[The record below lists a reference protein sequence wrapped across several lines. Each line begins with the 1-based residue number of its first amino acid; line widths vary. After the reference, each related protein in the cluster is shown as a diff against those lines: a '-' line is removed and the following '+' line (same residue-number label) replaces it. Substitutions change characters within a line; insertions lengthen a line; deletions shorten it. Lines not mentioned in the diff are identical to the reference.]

1 MLWYKLKLSFRSLA
15 KDKLNSIINIFG
27 LAVGMAAV
35 ILISIYVQHELSY
48 DKFNTKQERIY
59 KLISLLNN
67 AGEKLTPYEIGLRL
81 TNENFASQI
90 PEIEEITQLYR
101 GFTQNAKVN
110 DQHFNGIRCHYVDTN
125 FYKVFTLEPISGQST
140 NLFSNPNGVV
150 INASTAEK
158 LFGTTN
164 AAGKELKMFG
174 RLLTV
179 NAVVK
184 DLPLTSHYDF
194 DMLLP
199 FSGYPQ
205 HAGHQ
210 SLEYYTYILVKQ
222 GVDRNSTIKK
232 IEDKY
237 TQMLDD
243 GFGEYGEETGAYL
256 QRLSDIHLRSN
267 YQQDLK
273 PGGNINTIYIHILL
287 AFLILIIA
295 IINFINIITVQYD
308 SKLNQIGIKKAIG
321 AERIDLIKDFLG
333 RTTLMAAVALL
344 FGVILAEVLM
354 PFFGRLMNR
363 ELPIDYLSN
372 PLLFTG
378 LPVMALFVGL
388 ISGLYPAITITRY
401 TPASI
406 IKGKL
411 PGNHDTNLLSRIL
424 VIFQFSASIVL
435 ISAVIISQQQIDYM
449 KNADLGFEP
458 EQVIAITNLSDAQ
471 KQAYSSIRQEL
482 LKIPQISSVGASLH
496 LPGGGGS
503 GQIFRLYGTDI
514 KNTKDY
520 NEYRV
525 RPGYFKTLGIQFVEG
540 NTFTESQVENC
551 KGIILNEA
559 AVKYLNVD
567 DPLGRIVWFHQD
579 KYEIQGIV
587 KDFHYTSL
595 REKIAPLMFSCFSD
609 NWGIRYVLIKV
620 KTNNTTDLLNQIK
633 ETFKKVDTE
642 RVNFHLF
649 IDDVC
654 RDRYQQEE
662 RSQILTGYSS
672 ALSIILALLGLYS
685 LTLFM
690 VQKRTKEIG
699 IRKVTGASISQIS
712 LLLFSNFIKWIAI
725 AFAISIPVS
734 YYMMQHWLEQFA
746 YHIAIGPL
754 PFVFA
759 GLLTAIFALL
769 VVGGQTWK
777 AANQNPVDSLRS
789 E

>member
-1 MLWYKLKLSFRSLA
+1 
-15 KDKLNSIINIFG
+15 
-27 LAVGMAAV
+27 
-35 ILISIYVQHELSY
+35 
-48 DKFNTKQERIY
+48 
-59 KLISLLNN
+59 
-67 AGEKLTPYEIGLRL
+67 
-81 TNENFASQI
+81 
-90 PEIEEITQLYR
+90 
-101 GFTQNAKVN
+101 
-110 DQHFNGIRCHYVDTN
+110 
-125 FYKVFTLEPISGQST
+125 
-140 NLFSNPNGVV
+140 
-150 INASTAEK
+150 
-158 LFGTTN
+158 
-164 AAGKELKMFG
+164 MFG

-372 PLLFTG
+372 PLLFIG

-458 EQVIAITNLSDAQ
+458 EQVIAINNLSTSQ
-471 KQAYSSIRQEL
+471 KTSLFFYQARTLKNTSNLFCRCQSS
-482 LKIPQISSVGASLH
+482 SSWR
-496 LPGGGGS
+496 GGS
-503 GQIFRLYGTDI
+503 GQIFG
-514 KNTKDY
+514 
-520 NEYRV
+520 
-525 RPGYFKTLGIQFVEG
+525 
-540 NTFTESQVENC
+540 FTEPILKTQ
-551 KGIILNEA
+551 KIIMN
-559 AVKYLNVD
+559 
-567 DPLGRIVWFHQD
+567 
-579 KYEIQGIV
+579 
-587 KDFHYTSL
+587 
-595 REKIAPLMFSCFSD
+595 IA
-609 NWGIRYVLIKV
+609 
-620 KTNNTTDLLNQIK
+620 
-633 ETFKKVDTE
+633 
-642 RVNFHLF
+642 
-649 IDDVC
+649 
-654 RDRYQQEE
+654 
-662 RSQILTGYSS
+662 
-672 ALSIILALLGLYS
+672 
-685 LTLFM
+685 
-690 VQKRTKEIG
+690 
-699 IRKVTGASISQIS
+699 
-712 LLLFSNFIKWIAI
+712 
-725 AFAISIPVS
+725 
-734 YYMMQHWLEQFA
+734 
-746 YHIAIGPL
+746 
-754 PFVFA
+754 
-759 GLLTAIFALL
+759 
-769 VVGGQTWK
+769 
-777 AANQNPVDSLRS
+777 
-789 E
+789 